1 MNDSTNALAV
11 ANNSMLSTNLFG
23 GEGTT
28 QTKRVT
34 SLNLNNE
41 VDSDILLNSLDNID
55 FRLNDEVESDIPV
68 KGYIITERTTEAV
81 DEVSGEVYNKK
92 DYTTILVDTNNQT
105 HVTGSNAFYY
115 SLVNIIAFKGVP
127 SEDNVIIIR
136 PIKVEA
142 KEKGHSFLKA
152 KYIKKGE

>member
-1 MNDSTNALAV
+1 MENSNNALAV
-11 ANNSMLSTNLFG
+11 ANNNMLSTNLFG
-23 GEGTT
+23 EEGGT
-28 QTKRVT
+28 QVKKIT
-34 SLNLNNE
+34 SLNLNKE
-41 VDSDILLNSLDNID
+41 EEADILLNSLDNID

-68 KGYIITERTTEAV
+68 KGYIITERTSEVV
-81 DEVSGEVYNKK
+81 DEESGEVKLRK

-105 HVTGSNAFYY
+105 HVTGSNAFYN
-115 SLVNIIAFKGVP
+115 SLVNIIAFKGIP
-127 SEDNVIIIR
+127 SEDNIITIR

>member
-1 MNDSTNALAV
+1 MENSTNALAV
-11 ANNSMLSTNLFG
+11 ANNNTLNTNLFG
-23 GEGTT
+23 EGGNTT
-28 QTKRVT
+28 TKKVT

-55 FRLNDEVESDIPV
+55 FRLNDEVETDIPV
-68 KGYIITERTTEAV
+68 RGYIITERTTEAV

-92 DYTTILVDTNNQT
+92 DYTTILIDTNNQT

-127 SEDNVIIIR
+127 SEDNILVIR